1 MKKYIKQVVIVII
14 IILIIVG
21 YVVFNKKE
29 NVNNVYPSVVH
40 LECKNE
46 KTTSIGS
53 GIVYNTKNGNHYIVT
68 SYHIIKGYSVIN
80 VYDENLDKEQAT
92 ILNYDENSDIALL
105 LVDEKLA
112 VKKASFNINKKV
124 KKNEEVYILTSSMGS
139 NNSYII
145 KAGKIL
151 KEDYDIKI
159 NNISLKSIV
168 VHLNVEKGDSGSP
181 LIDTKGKVIGMLF
194 LKDKKVVDK
203 GYVLPINFIFEKI
216 DKLERK
222 KNNLNLGALMTSS
235 NNETLINN
243 NDLKIPE
250 RKGVI
255 ILSVKKDYPL
265 YEAGLRKGDLIVKFN
280 NSEIKDTKDLKN
292 EVEKLELNST
302 ITVEFYRNDKIV
314 KSTIKL
320 NK

>member
-14 IILIIVG
+14 IILILLG